1 MNMTLLLAQ
10 LTLVGLGWV
19 GVATAKPD
27 QWPRHALYTLAAM
40 LVTLIIGR
48 AKPQGFVRLAPHF
61 WALTIAGLVV
71 TLILGRLGGD
81 RVSRWIEFG
90 PANIQFSEF
99 AKLALILY
107 LTNFF
112 TRRGLGYKL
121 YGPVLVIGLTSSLV
135 IFAPSISAGV
145 FVFLLGMTVMFISGI
160 GLFRIASILLFALML
175 AVPTSQVLVKI
186 FPYVGQRLEG
196 FYSTVVQGEIDCQG
210 YAFQVCNT
218 KRVLERAGII
228 GLGPDVPMRPN
239 FFGSSTD
246 FVIAPIAHAT
256 GLIGVAVVIAMF
268 CMILF
273 VGFRTAESVS
283 RLAAQSRDPDRQ
295 TDLQIMSVLAAC
307 GTLMIVSQAVINLG
321 VSIGNLPNTGMT
333 LPMVSYGGSSM
344 IALGVAFGW
353 IQAASRVLRLHGE
366 PYQAP
371 ELLMAS
377 GDD

>member
-27 QWPRHALYTLAAM
+27 EWPRHAVYTLAAM
-40 LVTLIIGR
+40 VVTLIVSR
-48 AKPQGFVRLAPHF
+48 AKPQAFVRFAPQF
-61 WALTIAGLVV
+61 WTLTIVGLVA
-71 TLILGRLGGD
+71 TLIIARVVGGGS
-81 RVSRWIEFG
+81 VARWIDLG

-99 AKLALILY
+99 AKLGLILY

-112 TRRGLGYKL
+112 TRRGLDYKL
-121 YGPVLVIGLTSSLV
+121 VGPVLVIGLTSGLV
-135 IFAPSISAGV
+135 VLAPSVSAGV
-145 FVFLLGMTVMFISGI
+145 FVFLLGVTVMFIAGI
-160 GLFRIASILLFALML
+160 GLFRLISILLFALML
-175 AVPTSQVLVKI
+175 AVPTAQVVI
-186 FPYVGQRLEG
+186 RAFPYVGQRLEG
-196 FYSTVVQGEIDCQG
+196 FYSTIQGEIDCQG

-256 GLIGVAVVIAMF
+256 GLIGVVVVVAMF
-268 CMILF
+268 CVILYL
-273 VGFRTAESVS
+273 GFRTSESVS
-283 RLAAQSRDPDRQ
+283 RLAVSSRDPERQ
-295 TDLQIMSVLAAC
+295 TDLQVMAVLAAS

-353 IQAASRVLRLHGE
+353 IQAASRALRSSESGSVSG
-366 PYQAP
+366 
-371 ELLMAS
+371 LLMAS

>member
-19 GVATAKPD
+19 GVATAKPEE
-27 QWPRHALYTLAAM
+27 WPRHAVYTLAAM
-40 LVTLIIGR
+40 VVTLIVSR
-48 AKPQGFVRLAPHF
+48 AKPQAFVRFAPQF
-61 WALTIAGLVV
+61 WTLTIVGLVA
-71 TLILGRLGGD
+71 TLILA
-81 RVSRWIEFG
+81 RVSGGGSVARWIDLG

-99 AKLALILY
+99 AKLGLILY

-112 TRRGLGYKL
+112 TRRGLDYKL
-121 YGPVLVIGLTSSLV
+121 VGPVLVIGLTSGLV
-135 IFAPSISAGV
+135 VLAPSVSAGV
-145 FVFLLGMTVMFISGI
+145 FVFLLGVTVMFIAGI
-160 GLFRIASILLFALML
+160 GLFRLLSILLFAAML
-175 AVPTSQVLVKI
+175 AVPTAQVVIKA

-196 FYSTVVQGEIDCQG
+196 FYNTIQGEIDCQG

-256 GLIGVAVVIAMF
+256 GLIGVAVIVAMF
-268 CMILF
+268 CLILF
-273 VGFRTAESVS
+273 VGFKTSESVS
-283 RLAAQSRDPDRQ
+283 RLAASSRDPERQ
-295 TDLQIMSVLAAC
+295 TDLQVMAVLAAS

-353 IQAASRVLRLHGE
+353 IQAASRVLRSSETSG
-366 PYQAP
+366 ASG
-371 ELLMAS
+371 LLMAS

>member
-27 QWPRHALYTLAAM
+27 EWPRHAVYTLAAM
-40 LVTLIIGR
+40 AVTLIVSR
-48 AKPQGFVRLAPHF
+48 AKPQAFVRFAPQF
-61 WALTIAGLVV
+61 WTLTIVGLIA
-71 TLILGRLGGD
+71 TLILA
-81 RVSRWIEFG
+81 RVSGGGSVARWIDLG

-99 AKLALILY
+99 AKLGLILY

-112 TRRGLGYKL
+112 TRRGLDYKL
-121 YGPVLVIGLTSSLV
+121 VGPVLVIGLTSGLV
-135 IFAPSISAGV
+135 VLAPSVSAGV
-145 FVFLLGMTVMFISGI
+145 FVFLLGVTVMFIAGI
-160 GLFRIASILLFALML
+160 GLFRLLSILLFAAML
-175 AVPTSQVLVKI
+175 AVPTAQVVIKA

-196 FYSTVVQGEIDCQG
+196 FYNTIQGEIDCQG

-256 GLIGVAVVIAMF
+256 GLIGVAVIVAMF
-268 CMILF
+268 CLILF
-273 VGFRTAESVS
+273 VGFKTSESVS
-283 RLAAQSRDPDRQ
+283 RLAVSSRDPERQ
-295 TDLQIMSVLAAC
+295 TDLQVMAVLAAS

-353 IQAASRVLRLHGE
+353 IQAASRVLRSDETGR
-366 PYQAP
+366 AP
-371 ELLMAS
+371 DLLMAS